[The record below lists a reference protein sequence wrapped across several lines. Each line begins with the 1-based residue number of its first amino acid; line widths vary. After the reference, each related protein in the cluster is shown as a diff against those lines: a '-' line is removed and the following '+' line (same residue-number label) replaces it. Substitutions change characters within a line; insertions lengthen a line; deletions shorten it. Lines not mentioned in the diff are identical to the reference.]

1 MNAPCWNCKKR
12 LEGCHSECADYKIFR
27 CEVQAI
33 REYERKFFSSIDSKS
48 KIATKSTKEGI
59 SKKMALVTKRCAQC
73 GEEMHNVY
81 PSKRYCPRCM
91 K

>member
-33 REYERKFFSSIDSKS
+33 REYERKFFASIDSMNLTHGQQVKNRN
-48 KIATKSTKEGI
+48 
-59 SKKMALVTKRCAQC
+59 KKYKGGNQ
-73 GEEMHNVY
+73 
-81 PSKRYCPRCM
+81 
-91 K
+91 